1 MIQQIDA
8 MLALNRVYG
17 FDVSRRIAAHCHQL
31 SYSSVFDFVCGLS
44 VMPIRLPN
52 IPKYVFPKWPVVLCG
67 V

>member
-44 VMPIRLPN
+44 VMPIRLPKS
-52 IPKYVFPKWPVVLCG
+52 PKYVFSK
-67 V
+67 